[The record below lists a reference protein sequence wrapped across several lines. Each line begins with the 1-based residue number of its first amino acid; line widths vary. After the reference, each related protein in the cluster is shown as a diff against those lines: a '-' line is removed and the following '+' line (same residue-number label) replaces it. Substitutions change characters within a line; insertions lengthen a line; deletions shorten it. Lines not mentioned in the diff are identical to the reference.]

1 MKAISHV
8 SESTLVP
15 LAIEYEEIAHKNWQ
29 DAKAKRKSDATTQDE
44 RDPKPNP
51 DEPVNYQTRY
61 RVRELN
67 LSKDFWDYVI
77 GRSEGPF
84 YFKVVIS
91 P

>member
-1 MKAISHV
+1 MKAVSYV
-8 SESTLVP
+8 SESTFVT
-15 LAIEYEEIAHKNWQ
+15 LAIQYEEIVHKNWQ
-29 DAKAKRKSDATTQDE
+29 EAKAKRKSDATQDE

-51 DEPVNYQTRY
+51 DEPINYQTRY

-77 GRSEGPF
+77 GMSEGPF
-84 YFKVVIS
+84 YFKLVIL